1 MYEGFYP
8 LFWFLLGFIC
18 GAVSSL
24 IIVLKEDESE

>member
-18 GAVSSL
+18 GALPSL
-24 IIVLKEDESE
+24 FIALRDDKK